1 MLIDTSVTIA
11 YKCASCGSFE
21 FFNISLFT
29 FLYKKESTFSCRCRK
44 SSITIIQE
52 GENGYLIKTPCIGC
66 GSDHIYMLGK
76 KEIVQ
81 KKLLNTFNCPETGVK
96 LCFLGKDEV
105 VRKKVDSLE
114 EEFDE
119 LMDMFGYE
127 SYFKNTQVM
136 FDSLN
141 RIHDIAE
148 QGNLY
153 CECGS
158 VQIELVLLSDR
169 ILLKCGKCN
178 AGKII
183 YAATNE
189 DLKELLM
196 MRYIVIPEEPR
207 YFFKNHKGFLE
218 KQTGNKSG
226 KQTVHKFLQSR
237 NIDNH

>member
-21 FFNISLFT
+21 FFNISLFE
-29 FLYKKESTFSCRCRK
+29 FLYKKESTFCCRCRK
-44 SSITIIQE
+44 SSITMMQE
-52 GENGYLIKTPCIGC
+52 GENGYLLKTPCIGC

-76 KEIVQ
+76 KDILL
-81 KKLLNTFNCPETGVK
+81 KKLNTFNCPETGIQ
-96 LCFLGKDEV
+96 LCFLGKDEA
-105 VRKKVDSLE
+105 VRKRVDSLE

-119 LMDMFGYE
+119 LMDMFGYD

-141 RIHDIAE
+141 RVHDIAE
-148 QGNLY
+148 QGNLF

-158 VQIELVLLSDR
+158 EHIDLVLLSDR

-178 AGKII
+178 AARII

-196 MRYIVIPEEPR
+196 MRDILISEEPDC
-207 YFFKNHKGFLE
+207 FVKNRNSVLE
-218 KQTGNKSG
+218 KQTGVKSS
-226 KQTVHKFLQSR
+226 KR
-237 NIDNH
+237 AIREIPYWPEY

>member
-29 FLYKKESTFSCRCRK
+29 FLYKKESTFFCRCRK
-44 SSITIIQE
+44 SSITIKQE
-52 GENGYLIKTPCIGC
+52 GETGYLIKTPCIGC

-76 KEIVQ
+76 KDILV
-81 KKLLNTFNCPETGVK
+81 KKLNTFNCPETGVQ
-96 LCFLGKDEV
+96 LCFLGKDET

-127 SYFKNTQVM
+127 SYFRNTQVM

-141 RIHDIAE
+141 RVHDIAE

-158 VQIELVLLSDR
+158 VQIDLVLLSDR

-178 AGKII
+178 AGRII

-196 MRYIVIPEEPR
+196 KRHILISEEPD
-207 YFFKNHKGFLE
+207 YFVKNRESMLE
-218 KQTGNKSG
+218 KQTGGKSG
-226 KQTVHKFLQSR
+226 KQAVR
-237 NIDNH
+237 EIPYRPEY

>member
-1 MLIDTSVTIA
+1 MLIDASVTIA

-44 SSITIIQE
+44 SSIAIMQE
-52 GENGYLIKTPCIGC
+52 GDSGYLIKTPCIGC

-76 KEIVQ
+76 KDI
-81 KKLLNTFNCPETGVK
+81 LLKTLNAFNCPETGMQ
-96 LCFLGKDEV
+96 LCFLGKDEA

-153 CECGS
+153 CECGCT
-158 VQIELVLLSDR
+158 QIELVLLADR

-178 AGKII
+178 ASKII
-183 YAATNE
+183 YAASNG

-196 MRYIVIPEEPR
+196 MYQISISEETD
-207 YFFKNHKGFLE
+207 YFVKNRKGLLE
-218 KQTGNKSG
+218 KRTGNKSG
-226 KQTVHKFLQSR
+226 K
-237 NIDNH
+237 

>member
-29 FLYKKESTFSCRCRK
+29 FLYKKESTFCCRCRK
-44 SSITIIQE
+44 SSITIMQE
-52 GENGYLIKTPCIGC
+52 AKNGYLIKTPCIGC

-76 KEIVQ
+76 KDILLKE
-81 KKLLNTFNCPETGVK
+81 LNTFNCPETGVQ
-96 LCFLGKDEV
+96 LCFLGKDGS

-141 RIHDIAE
+141 RVHDIAE
-148 QGNLY
+148 QGNLF

-158 VQIELVLLSDR
+158 VQIDLVLLSDR

-178 AGKII
+178 AGRII

-189 DLKELLM
+189 DLKELHM
-196 MRYIVIPEEPR
+196 MRDILISEESE
-207 YFFKNHKGFLE
+207 YFIKNHKGILE

-226 KQTVHKFLQSR
+226 KQAVREIPYGPKY
-237 NIDNH
+237 

>member
-29 FLYKKESTFSCRCRK
+29 FLYKKESTFCCRCRK
-44 SSITIIQE
+44 SAITITQE
-52 GENGYLIKTPCIGC
+52 GESGYLVKTPCIGC
-66 GSDHIYMLGK
+66 GSDHIYMLAK
-76 KEIVQ
+76 KDIML
-81 KKLLNTFNCPETGVK
+81 KKLSIFNCPETGMQ
-96 LCFLGKDEV
+96 LCFFGRDEE

-119 LMDMFGYE
+119 LIDMFGYE

-136 FDSLN
+136 FDALN

-148 QGNLY
+148 QEDLC

-158 VQIELVLLSDR
+158 VQIEMVLLSDR
-169 ILLKCGKCN
+169 ILLKCMECN
-178 AGKII
+178 ACEMI
-183 YAATNE
+183 YAATNK
-189 DLKELLM
+189 DLKELLK
-196 MRYIVIPEEPR
+196 MRHIIISGEPG
-207 YFFKNHKGFLE
+207 YFAKDRKALME

-226 KQTVHKFLQSR
+226 K
-237 NIDNH
+237 